1 MRKSWLPAYLAL
13 GTVWGCSFIFI
24 ELGLEFLTPFGVTF
38 IRCALGAITL
48 IIIARIRKI
57 DLPTDR
63 KVWQKL
69 WVVALLLNVIP
80 GVLFAFA
87 QQYVT
92 SVFASIINAATPLMT
107 LVFILVIFREEK
119 LKREQIFGLLIGA
132 LGVMTVVGVWKEL
145 GDNQLVGVLA
155 LLIAVSCYGA
165 SYPYS
170 TRNVIPGVL
179 FAFAQQYVTS
189 VFASIINAAT
199 PLMTL
204 VFILVIFREE
214 KLKREQ
220 IYGLLIGALGVMT
233 VVGVW
238 KELGDNQLVGVIA
251 LLIAVSCYGASYP
264 YSTRNVIPLKLK
276 PEALAA
282 GQLIMAAITLLP
294 LFLING
300 ISNNSYPRQSVIAML
315 CLGIFGSGFA
325 YIWNFSITAA
335 AGSAIASSVTYLT
348 PVVAVIVGRLYLGEV
363 IVWHEIVG
371 AIIVIL
377 GALLSQGRLNRLV
390 KTK

>member
-1 MRKSWLPAYLAL
+1 MMRKSWLPAYLAL

-57 DLPTDR
+57 NLPTDR

-69 WVVALLLNVIP
+69 WVVALLL
-80 GVLFAFA
+80 
-87 QQYVT
+87 
-92 SVFASIINAATPLMT
+92 
-107 LVFILVIFREEK
+107 
-119 LKREQIFGLLIGA
+119 
-132 LGVMTVVGVWKEL
+132 
-145 GDNQLVGVLA
+145 
-155 LLIAVSCYGA
+155 
-165 SYPYS
+165 
-170 TRNVIPGVL
+170 NVIPGVL

-238 KELGDNQLVGVIA
+238 KELGDNQLVGVVA

-294 LFLING
+294 LFIING

-348 PVVAVIVGRLYLGEV
+348 PVVAVIVGRLYLGEE

>member
-57 DLPTDR
+57 NLPTDR

-69 WVVALLLNVIP
+69 WVVALLL
-80 GVLFAFA
+80 
-87 QQYVT
+87 
-92 SVFASIINAATPLMT
+92 
-107 LVFILVIFREEK
+107 
-119 LKREQIFGLLIGA
+119 
-132 LGVMTVVGVWKEL
+132 
-145 GDNQLVGVLA
+145 
-155 LLIAVSCYGA
+155 
-165 SYPYS
+165 
-170 TRNVIPGVL
+170 NVIPGVL

-251 LLIAVSCYGASYP
+251 LLVAVSCYGASYP

-371 AIIVIL
+371 AIIVIM

>member
-1 MRKSWLPAYLAL
+1 MMRKSWLPAYLAL

-57 DLPTDR
+57 NLPTDR

-119 LKREQIFGLLIGA
+119 LKREQI
-132 LGVMTVVGVWKEL
+132 
-145 GDNQLVGVLA
+145 
-155 LLIAVSCYGA
+155 
-165 SYPYS
+165 
-170 TRNVIPGVL
+170 
-179 FAFAQQYVTS
+179 
-189 VFASIINAAT
+189 
-199 PLMTL
+199 
-204 VFILVIFREE
+204 
-214 KLKREQ
+214 
-220 IYGLLIGALGVMT
+220 YGLLIGALGVMV

-348 PVVAVIVGRLYLGEV
+348 PVVAVIVGRMYLGEE